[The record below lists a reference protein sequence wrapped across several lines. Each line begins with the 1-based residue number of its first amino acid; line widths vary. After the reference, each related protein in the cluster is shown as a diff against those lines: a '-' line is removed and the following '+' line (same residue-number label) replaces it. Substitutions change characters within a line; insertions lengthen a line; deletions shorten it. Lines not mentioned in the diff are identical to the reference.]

1 MTESSPERNP
11 ESTPAAAGRT
21 PSDTELLSTLFE
33 LGREVTSVLDL
44 DELLA
49 KIPQLIARL
58 TRFSAFS
65 VYLLDDRRQ
74 DLRIAYAVGYPE
86 EVLPHLRLPVGQ
98 GVVGAAV
105 QEGRPI
111 LVNDIRKEP
120 RYKGPLRNMLSQLA
134 VPLRRKGEVIGA
146 LNLLN
151 EAEGAFTS
159 QDEALL
165 RQFAAHVAVAIEN
178 ARLFESERHYVDT
191 LETLAE
197 IGREMSSILDLDAL
211 LTRIASLTKRLIDYR
226 TFGILLL
233 DEQSGELELKMAVS
247 YGKGAESKQFRLGEG
262 LVGWAALH
270 KEPVLVSDVSQDPRY
285 INLVPDARSELVIP
299 MLIKDRCLGVFDL
312 ESPELDAFTKEHKEL
327 LTLLASQAAV
337 AIDNARLYEEVRRNE
352 ERIEKELRFAQR
364 VQVALLPT
372 ELPKTW
378 PGVDAAARL
387 EPARELGGDLH
398 DFLAPE
404 ANTLVVAVGDV
415 SGKGAPAALYGA
427 FAAEQVRS
435 RTMRRRFTPERFSV
449 AGVLQAMNM
458 ILHERHLEEYYCTLC
473 YALFDFANRSVTL
486 SNSGLPY
493 PIRCSR
499 GGCGQI
505 ELPGV
510 PLGSFP
516 AITYDQVTLDLEPDD
531 LFVFCTDG
539 IFEAVNP
546 HGGEFGARR
555 VCEVVE
561 QARGRTAREIVD
573 AIFEAVIAFRG
584 HAAQLDD
591 MTAVVVKIGPSGE
604 RGKKRPEVEKRA

>member
-1 MTESSPERNP
+1 MTKPPQENP
-11 ESTPAAAGRT
+11 QDPRLQGTGRAPT
-21 PSDTELLSTLFE
+21 DTELLSTLSE

-49 KIPQLIARL
+49 KIPLLIARL

-65 VYLLDDRRQ
+65 VYLLDEGRR

-86 EVLPHLRLPVGQ
+86 ESLATQRLPLGH

-111 LVNDIRKEP
+111 LVNDIRQEP
-120 RYKGPLRNMLSQLA
+120 RYRGPLRNMLSQLA
-134 VPLRRKGEVIGA
+134 VPMRRKGEVIGA

-151 EAEGAFTS
+151 EAEGAFTP
-159 QDEALL
+159 QDETLL
-165 RQFAAHVAVAIEN
+165 RQFAAHVAIAIEN

-211 LTRIASLTKRLIDYR
+211 LTRIASLTKKLIDYR

-233 DEQSGELELKMAVS
+233 DESTNELEMKLAVR
-247 YGKGAESKQFRLGEG
+247 YGKGAESKHVRLGEG

-270 KEPVLVSDVSQDPRY
+270 KEAVLVADVSQDPRY
-285 INLVPDARSELVIP
+285 INMVDDARSELVIP
-299 MLIKDRCLGVFDL
+299 MLIKDRCIGVFDL
-312 ESPELDAFTKEHKEL
+312 ESPELNAFTKEHKEL

-337 AIDNARLYEEVRRNE
+337 SVDNARLYDELRRNE
-352 ERIEKELRFAQR
+352 ERIERELRFAQR
-364 VQVALLPT
+364 VQLALLPT
-372 ELPKTW
+372 EPPSTVE
-378 PGVDAAARL
+378 GVDVAGRF

-398 DFLAPE
+398 DFLVPE
-404 ANTLVVAVGDV
+404 DKTLVVAVGDV

-435 RTMRRRFTPERFSV
+435 RTLRRRFTPDRFSV
-449 AGVLQAMNM
+449 AGVLRAMNT
-458 ILHERHLEEYYCTLC
+458 ILHERQLEEYYCTLC
-473 YALFDFANRSVTL
+473 YAFFDFSRRTVTL

-493 PIRCSR
+493 PIRCSADS
-499 GGCGQI
+499 CGQI

-516 AITYDQVTLDLEPDD
+516 GIIYDEVTLDLRTDD

-539 IFEAVNP
+539 IFEAMNP
-546 HGGEFGARR
+546 QGAEFGSRR
-555 VCEVVE
+555 LCEVIAASR
-561 QARGRTAREIVD
+561 QQSARGIVD
-573 AIFEAVIAFRG
+573 AIFNAVTTFRG
-584 HAAQLDD
+584 AAGQADD
-591 MTAVVVKIGPSGE
+591 MTAVAIKISI
-604 RGKKRPEVEKRA
+604 

>member
-1 MTESSPERNP
+1 MTKPQD
-11 ESTPAAAGRT
+11 T
-21 PSDTELLSTLFE
+21 PSDPRLQAVGRGATDTELLSTLFE

-44 DELLA
+44 EELLA

-65 VYLLDDRRQ
+65 VYLLDEGRQ

-86 EVLPHLRLPVGQ
+86 EVWSTLRLPLGE

-111 LVNDIRKEP
+111 LVNDIRREP

-134 VPLRRKGEVIGA
+134 VPMRRKGKVIGA

-151 EAEGAFTS
+151 EVEGAFTA

-165 RQFAAHVAVAIEN
+165 RQFGAHVAVALEN
-178 ARLFESERHYVDT
+178 ARLFKSERHYVDT

-233 DEQSGELELKMAVS
+233 DEATNDLEMKLAVR
-247 YGKGAESKQFRLGEG
+247 YGKGAESKHVRLGEG

-270 KEPVLVSDVSQDPRY
+270 KEPVLVADVSQDSRY
-285 INLVPDARSELVIP
+285 INLVDDARSELVIP

-372 ELPKTW
+372 EPPKTAE
-378 PGVDAAARL
+378 GVDIAGRF
-387 EPARELGGDLH
+387 EPARELGGDIH
-398 DFLAPE
+398 DFLVPE
-404 ANTLVVAVGDV
+404 VDTLVVAVGDV

-435 RTMRRRFTPERFSV
+435 RTLRRRFTPDRFSV
-449 AGVLQAMNM
+449 AGVLRAMNTN
-458 ILHERHLEEYYCTLC
+458 LHERHLEEYYCTLC
-473 YALFDFANRSVTL
+473 YAFFDFRRRTVTL

-493 PIRCSR
+493 PIRCSAEK
-499 GGCGQI
+499 CGQI

-516 AITYDQVTLDLEPDD
+516 GIIYDEVTLELKPDD

-539 IFEAVNP
+539 IFEALNP
-546 HGGEFGARR
+546 EGAEFGARR
-555 VCEVVE
+555 LCEVIAASRKE
-561 QARGRTAREIVD
+561 SARGIVD
-573 AIFEAVIAFRG
+573 EIFHAVTEFRG
-584 HAAQLDD
+584 TEPQADD
-591 MTAVVVKIGPSGE
+591 MTAVAIKIS
-604 RGKKRPEVEKRA
+604 